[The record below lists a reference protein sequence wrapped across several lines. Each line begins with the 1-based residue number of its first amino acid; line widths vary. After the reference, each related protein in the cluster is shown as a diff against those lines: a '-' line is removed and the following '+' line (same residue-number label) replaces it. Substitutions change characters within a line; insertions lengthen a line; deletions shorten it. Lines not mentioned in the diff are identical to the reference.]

1 MHSLLVGIALSTTK
15 AKEPTGPQ
23 TGPVR
28 RRMARLVVRLLLANR
43 SGRRRCHARTSARRR
58 PNNGGGRLPDDPA
71 VDAGGEFA
79 VLPGLRH
86 GDPALYYLGLIDFLQ
101 PFDTRKYVEY
111 QLKALIYDRRSF
123 SCIPPD
129 AYADRFLDFMATH
142 IT

>member
-1 MHSLLVGIALSTTK
+1 
-15 AKEPTGPQ
+15 
-23 TGPVR
+23 
-28 RRMARLVVRLLLANR
+28 MARLVVRLLLANR
-43 SGRRRCHARTSARRR
+43 SRRNARTARRR
-58 PNNGGGRLPDDPA
+58 PNNGGGRLPDDPVVNA
-71 VDAGGEFA
+71 AGEFA

-101 PFDTRKYVEY
+101 PFNTRKYVEY
-111 QLKALIYDRRSF
+111 QLKALLYDRRSF